1 MSDSRRKRGALLR
14 RCVAPQVE
22 AVIAED
28 YESADYD
35 YDATDG
41 SLSAGS
47 SGNRTRNEI
56 KAPNVSL
63 RSFFPETWLF
73 TLDHVGMSRLGNTD
87 LSR

>member
-1 MSDSRRKRGALLR
+1 MSDSRRKREARLR
-14 RCVAPQVE
+14 RCVAQ
-22 AVIAED
+22 AIITED
-28 YESADYD
+28 YADESGDYD

-41 SLSAGS
+41 SISAGS